1 MRSAGLNSRMPDL
14 PNTERA
20 RYGRGFAL
28 LALVLV
34 SAAQMGYAAV
44 HMDLARD
51 LFIAWRSL
59 HGEALPLSG
68 PVLAGAIHLGPIWYW
83 LLTALLAIGRSW
95 LGVMLLLGV
104 IAGLQFPL
112 AYLAGKEL
120 HGRRA
125 GMLWAC
131 LLLVPSWSAFEW
143 LLPLHY
149 LLSSTCVLAFVLCA
163 ARYRRRPHLRY
174 LIGVALSFVLALHA
188 HPANAGLVW
197 IGLALLVWAVR
208 GGHCRARDVLVAGA
222 VGLLPLLP
230 YFIWDAMQ
238 GFADLAAGARFVGG
252 EHIGHFA
259 AVGPLLAATA
269 IGGTRYWFAVMLDW
283 PEWAANAVVA
293 AIALFGVIGIGAAL
307 VATVAAST
315 RRLGLAAF
323 SAAAGILLTTAL
335 LRDMTPYY
343 MTTSLHVV
351 LVGIVAFGLATF
363 RGGVIA
369 AGVRSGACLLATAGF
384 LICATRAAHLQKH
397 GDWPFSFFPLFN
409 VSEAAQP
416 TVPLLLMPAYGV
428 AASGDFLCAEPLP
441 AAHGAL
447 AQYLLHGYAVDMRL
461 ACARSDVKLGG
472 ADPGRRHWLGLSRTL
487 FARIGV
493 QPQRR
498 LGSIGV
504 VAAHPLSAGPAIDPP
519 ATPVYPAYLPKFSA
533 APDERRLRIEPG
545 ADRHLAVSN
554 IAFGFAPNPEVVATV
569 AGKPLEPVAVD
580 SVSRI
585 YAIDASGDVEI
596 TIRSLDAPDVDVV
609 TF

>member
-1 MRSAGLNSRMPDL
+1 VHSTGLKSRMPDL

-20 RYGRGFAL
+20 RYGRGFLL
-28 LALVLV
+28 LALVLI
-34 SAAQMGYAAV
+34 SAAQMSYAAV

-51 LFIAWRSL
+51 MFIAWRSL

-68 PVLAGAIHLGPIWYW
+68 PVLAGAIHLGPVWYW
-83 LLTALLAIGRSW
+83 LLTALLVIGRSW
-95 LGVMLLLGV
+95 MGAMLLLGV

-120 HGRRA
+120 HDRRA
-125 GMLWAC
+125 GVLWAC

-163 ARYRRRPHLRY
+163 ARYRRRPRLRY

-252 EHIGHFA
+252 EHIGHLA
-259 AVGPLLAATA
+259 AIGPLLAATA

-283 PEWAANAVVA
+283 PAWAAHGAVA
-293 AIALFGVIGIGAAL
+293 ATALVSVIGIGAAL
-307 VATVAAST
+307 VATAAAST

-323 SAAAGILLTTAL
+323 GAATGIALTTAL

-351 LVGIVAFGLATF
+351 LVGIVAFGLASL

-369 AGVRSGACLLATAGF
+369 ASVRSGACLIAAAGF
-384 LICATRAAHLQKH
+384 LICTARAAHLQKY
-397 GDWPFSFFPLFN
+397 GNWPFNFFPLFN

-428 AASGDFLCAEPLP
+428 AASGNFLCTEPLP
-441 AAHGAL
+441 DAHGAL
-447 AQYLLHGYAVDMRL
+447 AQYLLHGYAVDMRM
-461 ACARSDVKLGG
+461 ACARSNVKLGG
-472 ADPGRRHWLGLSRTL
+472 ADPARRHWLGLSRML

-498 LGSIGV
+498 LGSIGII
-504 VAAHPLSAGPAIDPP
+504 AAHPLSAGPAIDPP
-519 ATPVYPAYLPKFSA
+519 AAPVYPAYLPKFST
-533 APDERRLRIEPG
+533 APEERRLRIEPG

-554 IAFGFAPNPEVVATV
+554 IAFGFAPNADVIVTL
-569 AGKPLEPVAVD
+569 AGKPLEPVAAD
-580 SVSRI
+580 SVSGI
-585 YAIDASGDVEI
+585 YAIDATGDVEI
-596 TIRSLDAPDVDVV
+596 AIHSLDAPDVDVV